1 MKAVLP
7 TPPQATYQHVAPLVE
22 GGEGQV
28 QFALAAIENAA
39 QLRRI
44 FRWRSAEGDV
54 GQSPATQGLTVTA
67 D

>member
-28 QFALAAIENAA
+28 QFTLAAIENAA
-39 QLRRI
+39 QFSRV
-44 FRWRSAEGDV
+44 FRWRSTEGDV
-54 GQSPATQGLTVTA
+54 GHSPTAQGLTVTA